1 MWWRVSAKKRARKNS
16 TTPLP
21 MTAPLPQTLKE
32 EAQADLAAIYEQV
45 MLRVKS
51 LPRMPLTEPE
61 VAVNFSGLCHG
72 QCLPQASQ
80 RQSLLKV

>member
-1 MWWRVSAKKRARKNS
+1 
-16 TTPLP
+16 

-51 LPRMPLTEPE
+51 LPRVDEPGGDIPPAE
-61 VAVNFSGLCHG
+61 
-72 QCLPQASQ
+72 
-80 RQSLLKV
+80 RK

>member
-1 MWWRVSAKKRARKNS
+1 
-16 TTPLP
+16 

-61 VAVNFSGLCHG
+61 VAINFSGLCHG
-72 QCLPQASQ
+72 QCLP
-80 RQSLLKV
+80 